1 MSNYTQNNFPRLNIL
16 INEEDYWDFVVNHDS
31 LGSYD
36 FKGLELYDNCLAAYI
51 DTDLPECVSGRA
63 LTSTSAFTYSEACSQ
78 GLDLE
83 NFGLTSMD
91 NGYTLFQRDEVT
103 NKEFYDLYTKT
114 HYVLDADDLRVHL
127 YAVSGNTDRYEYP
140 MSINE
145 DGTIKLN
152 GGFYQGFF
160 HHKNDYMVLPSQLR
174 SGDIW
179 NLEFVLRPRDYEPE
193 SDKTLNDQY
202 PENKGIFFYIGTRA
216 ENKWIYL
223 YDNKLSG
230 ETSIEQDGVY
240 DTLDCDLIEDDDEY
254 LDEDIIE
261 PEIPIDDFTF
271 ETSNGFKLDSAN
283 DEYVISDNKFLMF
296 DRTCS
301 GLTADN
307 AQGNEE
313 VMLTWKKGFSW
324 ERLLSYLHQIP
335 SGYTTG
341 DVYVDTEWKNSF
353 LFFNRSCTGLTAPDA
368 EALYTDDWAFDNYDA
383 FYKDI
388 YENALAF
395 VINED
400 GSVGYRYLIK
410 DCDAPNEGHYAVISG
425 SSYSGMVQMDEWVK
439 INVKI
444 KSSEHVMKLYFY
456 VNDKLKYITKELPK
470 LNLHDLE
477 ELDEKE
483 EGVPFNISIGG
494 GTQGLAETILP
505 HYMLNP
511 TEVYPLESH
520 FGGTFIGDFK
530 SFKFY
535 TCQ

>member
-1 MSNYTQNNFPRLNIL
+1 MSNYTQNNFPRLAL
-16 INEEDYWDFVVNHDS
+16 LLDEEDYWDFVVNHDS
-31 LGSYD
+31 LGSYK
-36 FKGLELYDNCLAAYI
+36 FKGLELYDDCLASYI

-63 LTSTSAFTYSEACSQ
+63 LTSTSAYTYSQACSH

-91 NGYTLFQRDEVT
+91 NGFTLFERDEIT
-103 NKEFYDLYTKT
+103 NKDFYDLYTKT
-114 HYVLDADDLRVHL
+114 HYILPDDDLRLHL
-127 YAVSGNTDRYEYP
+127 YAVSGNTHKYDYP

-160 HHKNDYMVLPSQLR
+160 CSDDDYMVLPSDLR
-174 SGDIW
+174 NGDIW
-179 NLEFVLRPRDYEPE
+179 NLEFVLRPQDYEPE
-193 SDKTLNDQY
+193 SDKTLNDKY
-202 PENKGIFFYIGTRA
+202 PQNKGIFFYIGTRA

-230 ETSIEQDGVY
+230 ETSLEQDGVY
-240 DTLDCDLIEDDDEY
+240 DTLDCEDIEEGDEY
-254 LDEDIIE
+254 LDEDCIE
-261 PEIPIDDFTF
+261 TEIPIDDMEFT
-271 ETSNGFKLDSAN
+271 TSNGFKLESAN
-283 DEYVISDNKFLMF
+283 DEYLISDNKFLMF
-296 DRTCS
+296 DRTPS
-301 GLTADN
+301 GLTANN
-307 AQGNEE
+307 AQGDEE

-324 ERLLSYLHQIP
+324 EKLLSYLHQIP

-341 DVYVDTEWKNSF
+341 DTYVDVHWKNSF
-353 LFFNRSCTGLTAPDA
+353 LFFNHTPTGVTAP
-368 EALYTDDWAFDNYDA
+368 EALDMYTDDWSFDIYES

-410 DCDAPNEGHYAVISG
+410 DCEADNDGHYAVISG
-425 SSYSGMVQMDEWVK
+425 ASFPNMVKTGEWTK

-444 KSSEHVMKLYFY
+444 KSSEEVMKLYFY
-456 VNDKLKYITKELPK
+456 VNDKLKYVTRELPK
-470 LNLHDLE
+470 LNLHELD

-483 EGVPFNISIGG
+483 EGVAYNISLGG

-520 FGGTFIGDFK
+520 FAGTFIGDFK